1 MKPSLETA
9 KIHRIDY
16 RPLICQDI
24 FEYKILN
31 VTIEFLVLR
40 NKSLET
46 KSIME

>member
-31 VTIEFLVLR
+31 VTTEFLVLR

>member
-1 MKPSLETA
+1 MKPSPETA

-31 VTIEFLVLR
+31 VTTEFLVVR
-40 NKSLET
+40 NKLFET